1 MMKEKVR
8 EYPDLV
14 KMDRSYVV
22 NSNESEYH
30 KALARI
36 KNAKKLEGMDARL
49 TSLEGKLDL
58 ILDLIRGSKA

>member
-14 KMDRSYVV
+14 KMDRAYVV
-22 NSNESEYH
+22 NSNDSEYH

-36 KNAKKLEGMDARL
+36 RNAKKLEGMDARL
-49 TSLEGKLDL
+49 ASLEDKMSS
-58 ILDLIRGSKA
+58 ILDLLQRKLA